1 MTSVNPGRRID
12 LRWVDRLFAA
22 LLAVDFV
29 LEALL
34 ADGVPNSR
42 RVVTAL
48 FAVPFAAPVALRRRS
63 PAGALPAAGVIV
75 VIQQLLH
82 GQLFT
87 TLPSE
92 SAELVPILCAYG
104 AGAWL
109 ELKPGALTLLTGS
122 ALFYGNSLID
132 SYVDHVPG
140 AGNWIDGL
148 ANLVF
153 FTIASWVVGCL
164 VRERGRRAAA
174 FASLEA
180 AALQERQER
189 LRAAIAEE
197 RIVIGRELQDIIA
210 HSVSVMVVHA
220 GGARR
225 LVRSDPDRAHESILT
240 VEQTGRQTL
249 AEMRRLL
256 GLLRRE
262 DDPRALAP
270 QPGLE
275 QLPELADA
283 LRARGLEC
291 SIETTGEPIALTP
304 GIDLVGYRAIESA
317 LDLAAGRG
325 CTHAETAV
333 RYSPRWLELEVRGDC
348 ALRADEGSLAAL
360 SERVELYGGR
370 LERVGD
376 GDGEFTVR
384 CVLPLEA
391 AQAAIA

>member
-1 MTSVNPGRRID
+1 MTIVSTVRRLD

-22 LLAVDFV
+22 VLAVDFV

-63 PAGALPAAGVIV
+63 PAGALTAAGVIA

-82 GQLFT
+82 GQLFA

-109 ELKPGALTLLTGS
+109 ELKPAAMALLTGS
-122 ALFYGNSLID
+122 ILFYGNSLVA
-132 SYVDHVPG
+132 SYVDHLPG
-140 AGNWIDGL
+140 AGNWISGL

-153 FTIASWVVGCL
+153 FTIASWVVGRL

-180 AALQERQER
+180 AAIREREER
-189 LRAAIAEE
+189 ERVAIAEE

-283 LRARGLEC
+283 LLARGVEC

-325 CTHAETAV
+325 CRRAVTAV
-333 RYSPRWLELEVRGDC
+333 HYSPRWLELEVR
-348 ALRADEGSLAAL
+348 ADGLLPADDASLAAV
-360 SERVELYGGR
+360 SERAELYGGR
-370 LERVGD
+370 LERVDD
-376 GDGEFTVR
+376 GDGAFAVR
-384 CVLPLEA
+384 CRLPLEA
-391 AQAAIA
+391 AQAAVA